1 MGATQLA
8 AIDLY
13 TNTTI
18 TAVVL
23 PSKYC
28 TFTLQ
33 LLTHVQGTLYA
44 VLNRD
49 ILHYNISIS
58 ICFIVLFNYNRILKA
73 HFTDPV
79 VRFMMTTKTGP
90 ECLTISATV
99 TCSKFA

>member
-13 TNTTI
+13 TSTTI
-18 TAVVL
+18 TAMVL
-23 PSKYC
+23 LSKYC

-49 ILHYNISIS
+49 ILYYNISIS
-58 ICFIVLFNYNRILKA
+58 ICF
-73 HFTDPV
+73 
-79 VRFMMTTKTGP
+79 
-90 ECLTISATV
+90 
-99 TCSKFA
+99 

>member
-1 MGATQLA
+1 MGPTQLA

-33 LLTHVQGTLYA
+33 LLRNMRETLYA

-49 ILHYNISIS
+49 IVLYNISIS
-58 ICFIVLFNYNRILKA
+58 ICCIALFSYNRIR
-73 HFTDPV
+73 FTDPR
-79 VRFMMTTKTGP
+79 VRFMTTTKTGR
-90 ECLTISATV
+90 ECLTTSATV
-99 TCSKFA
+99 T

>member
-1 MGATQLA
+1 MGATKLA

-18 TAVVL
+18 TGVVL

-33 LLTHVQGTLYA
+33 LLTHVRATLYA
-44 VLNRD
+44 VLNRN

-58 ICFIVLFNYNRILKA
+58 IYVLL
-73 HFTDPV
+73 
-79 VRFMMTTKTGP
+79 
-90 ECLTISATV
+90 L
-99 TCSKFA
+99 

>member
-23 PSKYC
+23 PSTYC

-33 LLTHVQGTLYA
+33 LLTHVRETLYA

-58 ICFIVLFNYNRILKA
+58 ICFISLFNYNRILKA
-73 HFTDPV
+73 SFTDPV
-79 VRFMMTTKTGP
+79 VRFMTTTKTGR
-90 ECLTISATV
+90 SV
-99 TCSKFA
+99 

>member
-23 PSKYC
+23 PSKYS

-33 LLTHVQGTLYA
+33 LLTNMRETLYA

-58 ICFIVLFNYNRILKA
+58 ICFIVLFNYNRILKVR
-73 HFTDPV
+73 FTHPV
-79 VRFMMTTKTGP
+79 VRFMTTSKTGRV
-90 ECLTISATV
+90 CLTISATV
-99 TCSKFA
+99 KFAYG